1 MDQLKPCPFCGG
13 KVYIG
18 LASGGNPGNYV
29 EVWQIHGGHLED
41 DCSCRVFM
49 ESGIFYPKYGGA
61 AEKEKLIER
70 WNRREDTNNISQR
83 LEEKTNEEICTI
95 TYEQDVYT
103 DGYKDG
109 LRTAIELVKGGKE

>member
-29 EVWQIHGGHLED
+29 EVWQIHGGHLEG

-49 ESGIFYPKYGGA
+49 ESGIFYPEYGGA

-70 WNRREDTNNISQR
+70 WNRREETNNILQR
-83 LEEKTNEEICTI
+83 LEDLLNTTVDSLERSAYIRAMCIVEAGGEER
-95 TYEQDVYT
+95 
-103 DGYKDG
+103 
-109 LRTAIELVKGGKE
+109 LGKL